1 MFPTGEA
8 QRWARWTMLGRYAE
22 RRNEVFHK
30 SLLPIELFYIEM
42 KWD

>member
-1 MFPTGEA
+1 ML
-8 QRWARWTMLGRYAE
+8 ARHAKQ
-22 RRNEVFHK
+22 RNEVFHK